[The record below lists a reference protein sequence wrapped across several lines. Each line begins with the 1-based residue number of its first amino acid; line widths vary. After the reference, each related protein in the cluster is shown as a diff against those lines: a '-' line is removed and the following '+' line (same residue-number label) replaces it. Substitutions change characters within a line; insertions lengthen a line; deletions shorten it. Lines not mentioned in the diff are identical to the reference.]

1 MPGSGNIIPLKFNLK
16 STQDLAA
23 IVNRQCSSA
32 SVLSLERGPFQGA
45 VQIVPLDN
53 IRLSLMEL
61 NKTVAIAANRKGN
74 NYHFCINL
82 SAEPFAHNVTAQGV
96 RIEQTAIFGFN
107 SSLRDLDLRLDAGC
121 RFCSITVPSS
131 LLIQK
136 LSQCDYMGM
145 QNILNSFNIL
155 SNRIVSFSLFSYLS
169 DFWAHLDDVPLLSSS
184 IEEEI
189 LTILFECFLSL
200 DDRKV
205 GLALSRRDR
214 HEAALQVLSLT
225 SASPVT
231 PFEVQDLCSLLHQS
245 RTSLFNGCKE
255 KFNMSPLQVVRS
267 IRLHQVRH
275 ALLDIEFCAKHNIN
289 GVLDAASHFGFVGR
303 SHFTRYYKQEFQ
315 ETPAQTLGA
324 RRNSDQIF

>member
-1 MPGSGNIIPLKFNLK
+1 METPENIIPLKLNLK
-16 STQDLAA
+16 STPDLAA
-23 IVNRQCSSA
+23 IINRQCSNS
-32 SVLSLERGPFQGA
+32 SILSLKRGPFEGS
-45 VQIVPLDN
+45 VQILPLDN
-53 IRLSLMEL
+53 IRLSLMEF
-61 NKTVAIAANRKGN
+61 NKDVVIAADRKGD

-82 SAEPFAHNVTAQGV
+82 SEEPFAHKVFAQGV
-96 RIEQTAIFGFN
+96 RIEQTAVFGFN
-107 SSLRDLDLRLDAGC
+107 TGLKDLDLRLDAGC

-136 LSQCDYMGM
+136 LSQCDYAVM
-145 QNILNSFNIL
+145 QNILNNFNIL
-155 SNRIVSFSLFSYLS
+155 SNRVVSSSLFSYLN
-169 DFWAHLDDVPLLSSS
+169 DLWAHLDDAPLLPRS
-184 IEEEI
+184 IEDKI
-189 LTILFECFLSL
+189 LTILFECFLSS

-275 ALLDIEFCAKHNIN
+275 ALLDVEFCAKNNIN
-289 GVLDAASHFGFVGR
+289 GVLDAASFFGFVGR

-315 ETPAQTLGA
+315 ETPAQTLGG
-324 RRNSDQIF
+324 RRQSDQIF